1 MAQMLLI
8 MGESGTG
15 KSTSMR
21 NCNPAT
27 TAVVNPVGKPL
38 PFKGKFE
45 MLNSETESRKICKF
59 MKEQAAAGKKLIVV
73 DDFQYILSV
82 PYMNRIKE
90 NGWDKWNDFGA
101 NYFEIIEV
109 CKELPE
115 DVVVAYMTHTETL
128 ENGVTTIKLIG
139 KLLREKITIEGLFTI
154 VLRTGVNEGKYY
166 FYTQNSGKDTVKSP
180 MGMFPAYA
188 IDNDL
193 NYVADK
199 IRNFYEVGE
208 YKTDDE
214 MGQADAAVAADVA
227 KPDANGRRARGSKN
241 STKTTTETAT
251 SPQADES
258 ENEPGQGANI
268 GRSSRTR
275 KTSTKTHDEVV
286 AENQQKMADY
296 MEARDAAIGKA
307 FPGQEEVDFD
317 AACAVADNVPSPELE
332 TPPRRTRKERKTATA
347 EPVQDVTT
355 NTDSETLVLNA
366 DTYFYIPA
374 DDNYVMKHEGDSV
387 DLIVNGVEVMKV
399 ITKEEFGEGVKRL
412 AQQNNKTD
420 NNPLD
425 GAMNPPES
433 GRRTRRVQAKAAE
446 QTQPDT
452 ESGQD
457 AVEAEQADAGTRTC
471 RTRRTR

>member
-15 KSTSMR
+15 KSTSLR
-21 NCNPAT
+21 NCDPAT

-38 PFKGKFE
+38 PFKGSKKFE
-45 MLNSETESRKICKF
+45 MLNSEVESSKICKF
-59 MKEQAAAGKKLIVV
+59 MKEQAASGKKLIVV

-109 CKELPE
+109 CKELPD

-208 YKTDDE
+208 YKTDAE
-214 MGQADAAVAADVA
+214 MNQADAAVKGDVE
-227 KPDANGRRARGSKN
+227 KPDANGRRARSGRNAAKSN
-241 STKTTTETAT
+241 TEPAAPQTAPETAET
-251 SPQADES
+251 PE
-258 ENEPGQGANI
+258 QGAST
-268 GRSSRTR
+268 GRRSR
-275 KTSTKTHDEVV
+275 SGKTHDEVV

-296 MEARDAAIGKA
+296 MEQCDAAIAEAAGDA
-307 FPGQEEVDFD
+307 EEVDFET
-317 AACAVADNVPSPELE
+317 ACAATENIPKPELE
-332 TPPRRTRKERKTATA
+332 TPPRRTRKERQAAQTSAA
-347 EPVQDVTT
+347 P
-355 NTDSETLVLNA
+355 ETLA
-366 DTYFYIPA
+366 EDTYFYIAA
-374 DDNYVMKHEGDSV
+374 DDNYVMKHKGDVAPEG
-387 DLIVNGVEVMKV
+387 GQV
-399 ITKEEFGEGVKRL
+399 ISKEEFGEGVKRL
-412 AQQNNKTD
+412 AQA
-420 NNPLD
+420 NNPVE
-425 GAMNPPES
+425 GAMNPPE
-433 GRRTRRVQAKAAE
+433 TAE
-446 QTQPDT
+446 Q
-452 ESGQD
+452 G
-457 AVEAEQADAGTRTC
+457 G
-471 RTRRTR
+471 RTRRTRRTR

>member
-38 PFKGKFE
+38 PFKGKFT
-45 MLNSETESRKICKF
+45 MLNSEVESRKICKF
-59 MKEQAAAGKKLIVV
+59 MKEQVAAGKKLIVV

-109 CKELPE
+109 CKELPD

-208 YKTDDE
+208 YKTDAE
-214 MGQADAAVAADVA
+214 MGQADAQAASDLE
-227 KPDANGRRARGSKN
+227 KPDANGRRARGGKK
-241 STKTTTETAT
+241 TTATATPPTTTEDAAPKTGRTA
-251 SPQADES
+251 
-258 ENEPGQGANI
+258 
-268 GRSSRTR
+268 R
-275 KTSTKTHDEVV
+275 KTHDEVV
-286 AENQQKMADY
+286 AENNQKMADY
-296 MEARDAAIGKA
+296 MAERDKAI
-307 FPGQEEVDFD
+307 D
-317 AACAVADNVPSPELE
+317 AVADGREEIPFDEACAAADSVPQPELE
-332 TPPRRTRKERKTATA
+332 TPPRRTRKERKSAEQS
-347 EPVQDVTT
+347 EPVKD
-355 NTDSETLVLNA
+355 
-366 DTYFYIPA
+366 
-374 DDNYVMKHEGDSV
+374 
-387 DLIVNGVEVMKV
+387 GVEVMKV
-399 ITKEEFGEGVKRL
+399 ISKEEFGEGVKRL
-412 AQQNNKTD
+412 AQAD
-420 NNPLD
+420 NPKPENPID
-425 GAMNPPES
+425 GAMNPPEK
-433 GRRTRRVQAKAAE
+433 GRRTRRSAAQA
-446 QTQPDT
+446 QPDN
-452 ESGQD
+452 
-457 AVEAEQADAGTRTC
+457 ADAAADETQAVDEQPTG
-471 RTRRTR
+471 RTRRVRKTR

>member
-1 MAQMLLI
+1 MAQMVLI

-21 NCNPAT
+21 NCDPAT

-38 PFKGKFE
+38 PFKGKYE
-45 MLNSETESRKICKF
+45 MLNSVTESRKITKF
-59 MKEQAAAGKKLIVV
+59 MKEQAAAGKKLLVV

-199 IRNFYEVGE
+199 VRNFYEVGE
-208 YKTDDE
+208 YKTDAE
-214 MGQADAAVAADVA
+214 MGQADAAVASDLE
-227 KPDANGRRARGSKN
+227 KPDSKGRRARG
-241 STKTTTETAT
+241 
-251 SPQADES
+251 
-258 ENEPGQGANI
+258 
-268 GRSSRTR
+268 GRSTANTEQSEQTEPTKAEETPTRSGRSGRSTRT
-275 KTSTKTHDEVV
+275 SGKTHDEVV
-286 AENQQKMADY
+286 AENNQKIAEHMKAVE
-296 MEARDAAIGKA
+296 EAIDKA
-307 FPGQEEVDFD
+307 TGGAEEVPFD
-317 AACAVADNVPSPELE
+317 EACAIADTVPKPELE
-332 TPPRRTRKERKTATA
+332 TPPRRTRKERVAKA
-347 EPVQDVTT
+347 E
-355 NTDSETLVLNA
+355 SAALAE
-366 DTYFYIPA
+366 DTYFYIEA
-374 DDNYVMKHEGDSV
+374 TDNYVMKHKGDVAPEG
-387 DLIVNGVEVMKV
+387 GKV
-399 ITKEEFGEGVKRL
+399 ISKEEFGEGVKRL
-412 AQQNNKTD
+412 AQAENT
-420 NNPLD
+420 NPVD
-425 GAMNPPES
+425 GAMNPPEQPPVGVT
-433 GRRTRRVQAKAAE
+433 GRRTRR
-446 QTQPDT
+446 
-452 ESGQD
+452 
-457 AVEAEQADAGTRTC
+457 TRQ
-471 RTRRTR
+471 

>member
-21 NCNPAT
+21 NCDPAT

-38 PFKGKFE
+38 PFKGKFT
-45 MLNSETESRKICKF
+45 MLNSEVESRKICKF
-59 MKEQAAAGKKLIVV
+59 MKEQVAAGKKLLVV

-109 CKELPE
+109 CKELPD

-208 YKTDDE
+208 YKTDAE
-214 MGQADAAVAADVA
+214 MGQADAQAASDLE
-227 KPDANGRRARGSKN
+227 KPDANGRRARGGKK
-241 STKTTTETAT
+241 TTATATPPTTTEDAAPKTGRTA
-251 SPQADES
+251 
-258 ENEPGQGANI
+258 
-268 GRSSRTR
+268 R
-275 KTSTKTHDEVV
+275 KTHDEVV
-286 AENQQKMADY
+286 AENNQKMADY
-296 MEARDAAIGKA
+296 MVARDEALDKA
-307 FPGQEEVDFD
+307 FPGQEEIPFD
-317 AACAVADNVPSPELE
+317 EAAAVMDAVPQPELE
-332 TPPRRTRKERKTATA
+332 TPPRRTRKERQANAEQSA
-347 EPVQDVTT
+347 EP
-355 NTDSETLVLNA
+355 ETLA
-366 DTYFYIPA
+366 EDTYFYIPA
-374 DDNYVMKHEGDSV
+374 DDNYVMKHKGDVAQEGA
-387 DLIVNGVEVMKV
+387 KV

-412 AQQNNKTD
+412 AQAG
-420 NNPLD
+420 NPKPENPVE

-433 GRRTRRVQAKAAE
+433 GRRTRRTQAQSAE
-446 QTQPDT
+446 QTQSDS

-457 AVEAEQADAGTRTC
+457 AEPEQETGT
-471 RTRRTR
+471 RTRRTRKTR